1 MQRAKRR
8 CCFQPTHTP
17 STLSRMVSRTL
28 LFLLAVVGVLSIA
41 SSAHAFG
48 AGKSPFSLSPSSL
61 LHALTSRSSAGNIP
75 SVAFYEG
82 KAFRHGDIED
92 ILADM
97 AKKVAHPFLFFP
109 GSLPDLLLSAGLL
122 FPRRK
127 LTISPPP
134 LLCSLARLE
143 AASSASVPQSSHPS
157 TSNASTLETGV
168 FSLLPPSFSSRS
180 APSRTL
186 D

>member
-1 MQRAKRR
+1 
-8 CCFQPTHTP
+8 
-17 STLSRMVSRTL
+17 MVSRTL

-48 AGKSPFSLSPSSL
+48 AGKSPFSSSPSP

-97 AKKVAHPFLFFP
+97 AKKVAHSFVWFLA
-109 GSLPDLLLSAGLL
+109 L
-122 FPRRK
+122 
-127 LTISPPP
+127 
-134 LLCSLARLE
+134 
-143 AASSASVPQSSHPS
+143 VP
-157 TSNASTLETGV
+157 V
-168 FSLLPPSFSSRS
+168 SF
-180 APSRTL
+180 
-186 D
+186 